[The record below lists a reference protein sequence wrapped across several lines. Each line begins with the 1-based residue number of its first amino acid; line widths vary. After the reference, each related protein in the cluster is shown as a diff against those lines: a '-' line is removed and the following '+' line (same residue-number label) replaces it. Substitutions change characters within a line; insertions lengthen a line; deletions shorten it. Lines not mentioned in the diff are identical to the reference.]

1 MKMISS
7 HCHGVIVMDESQMH
21 SSEENEILNRILQ
34 LTSLRDWCME
44 RLSLLT
50 LRSDLEDARCLTSEH
65 LEMLVET
72 NAWNI
77 LWLPSCWRPRND
89 ES

>member
-1 MKMISS
+1 
-7 HCHGVIVMDESQMH
+7 
-21 SSEENEILNRILQ
+21 
-34 LTSLRDWCME
+34 ME
-44 RLSLLT
+44 RLSLLS

-89 ES
+89 EG

>member
-1 MKMISS
+1 MKMISL

-21 SSEENEILNRILQ
+21 SNEENEILNRILQ

-44 RLSLLT
+44 RLSLLS

-77 LWLPSCWRPRND
+77 LWLPSFWRPRND
-89 ES
+89 EG